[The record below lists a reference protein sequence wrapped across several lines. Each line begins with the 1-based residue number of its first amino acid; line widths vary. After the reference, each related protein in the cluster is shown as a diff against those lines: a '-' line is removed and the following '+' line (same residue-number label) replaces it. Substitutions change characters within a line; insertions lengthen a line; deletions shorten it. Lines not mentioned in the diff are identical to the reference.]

1 MKPTTVTVTAASGAT
16 TASTWIC
23 MDRLPD
29 DIEIS
34 FGVTVTTAGASGFGS
49 YTVQHVF
56 VNIPLEGTA
65 AASAQDIFDHPTVSG
80 QSAAADGNYAYPVAA
95 IRLQLV
101 GGSGANDMATI
112 TVTQAGN

>member
-1 MKPTTVTVTAASGAT
+1 MKPTTVTVTAATSGVT
-16 TASTWIC
+16 TASNWIC

-34 FGVTVTTAGASGFGS
+34 FGVTVTSPTSGFGS
-49 YTVQHVF
+49 YTVQHTF

-65 AASAQDIFDHPTVSG
+65 AASADAIFDHPTVSG
-80 QSAAADGNYAYPVAA
+80 ASAAADGNYAYPVAA
-95 IRLQLV
+95 IRVQVV
-101 GGSGANDMATI
+101 GGSAGGNAATI